1 MITLQKCDLALSRA
15 AAVHGPADG
24 AGGVDVLHGGEH
36 GDAEHGDGGDE
47 QLDQGV
53 LHGGQ
58 QHGDGGDEQH
68 GDERQLDEGLANA
81 DGLSSSSCLSGSY
94 LLFNPGAAG

>member
-15 AAVHGPADG
+15 TAVHGPADG

-81 DGLSSSSCLSGSY
+81 DGLSSSSLSGSY

>member
-1 MITLQKCDLALSRA
+1 MKTLQKCDLALSRA

-24 AGGVDVLHGGEH
+24 AGGVDVLYGGEH
-36 GDAEHGDGGDE
+36 RDAEHGDGGDE

-58 QHGDGGDEQH
+58 QHRDGGDEQH
-68 GDERQLDEGLANA
+68 GDE
-81 DGLSSSSCLSGSY
+81 
-94 LLFNPGAAG
+94 